1 MWQHV
6 GAWDEKEKR
15 KMVSRPN
22 LYVAVT
28 FSCQASLGTVGE
40 NLGEATFPGRA
51 LHLGG
56 YCIEHLVRGFASG
69 NSEDGALCT

>member
-1 MWQHV
+1 MWQHE
-6 GAWDEKEKR
+6 GAWDEKEKNVA
-15 KMVSRPN
+15 KN

-40 NLGEATFPGRA
+40 YLGEATFPGRA